1 MKAVIQCGG
10 KGTRLR
16 PHTSILPKPLMPIGA
31 RPVLELVL
39 KWLRRNGI
47 KDVFITTG
55 YLGHLIRSV
64 CGDGNQWNMRIT
76 YTQEPEP
83 LGTMG
88 PLSLLCEHLDEPFL
102 VLNGDVL
109 TDLSLSKLMSCHR
122 RHQANSHYR
131 HSYPLHENGVWCDRR
146 DRGARNRFPRKA
158 RTASPRKHGH
168 LLHGARSTR
177 THPLGCS
184 IRLRRFDVPDVGG
197 GSGCARIQA
206 QRHVAGYRPG
216 GGLPKGPRHPMG
228 RAIARVRG
236 NCRCLRQSP
245 NIAAL
250 ALADQ
255 RERLAQV

>member
-122 RHQANSHYR
+122 RHQASLTIATATRCTKMEFGVIDETEGRVTGFREKPELPHLVSMGIYCMEPAVLER
-131 HSYPLHENGVWCDRR
+131 IPSGVPFGFDDLMFQMLEEEAVVHVFKHSGMWLDIGRVED
-146 DRGARNRFPRKA
+146 FQKA
-158 RTASPRKHGH
+158 QDIPW
-168 LLHGARSTR
+168 
-177 THPLGCS
+177 
-184 IRLRRFDVPDVGG
+184 DE
-197 GSGCARIQA
+197 
-206 QRHVAGYRPG
+206 
-216 GGLPKGPRHPMG
+216 
-228 RAIARVRG
+228 
-236 NCRCLRQSP
+236 QSP
-245 NIAAL
+245 AFAGTVAA
-250 ALADQ
+250 
-255 RERLAQV
+255 